1 MRSNE
6 PQLGWRQTRDV
17 VCELVAREECGF
29 AISTMSTGSCRP
41 RRRQALACRGW
52 LSSRYCVIRTRQSA
66 SSQAMRRRMTHV
78 DHRLQPAA
86 EQIVA
91 AATRLSRCHHASPTS
106 PRGQRNHIAPASGSP
121 YVRGW
126 AKSQAFDVD
135 PPGTLRKPI
144 LAAPKKPQFPAAER
158 VIHGRRAIRWPKSS
172 SAGRLDSS
180 SPLDMAM
187 PNIQPLS
194 WRCRL

>member
-121 YVRGW
+121 YVRGCPVRY
-126 AKSQAFDVD
+126 AALSSTTK
-135 PPGTLRKPI
+135 GTSCVSPLP
-144 LAAPKKPQFPAAER
+144 AAPASSVERPALLNS
-158 VIHGRRAIRWPKSS
+158 V
-172 SAGRLDSS
+172 L
-180 SPLDMAM
+180 
-187 PNIQPLS
+187 Q
-194 WRCRL
+194 